1 MDKSSKTII
10 PKFENINTKVI
21 FTPEHGLS
29 SNYEAGEHIL
39 NDNSY
44 NIPIVSLYG
53 NSFTPD
59 TAYLS
64 NLDAIIFDIQDIW
77 SRYYTYVST
86 MTYMMKM
93 CAELGIKFY
102 VLDRPNPISGINNGP
117 ILDKN
122 FSSFVGMHEIQ
133 IRHGMTIGELAYM
146 INEEDWLSDEKKVDL
161 YIIKMQGWNRS
172 MYYDETGLLFNPPSP
187 NIPDLETAILYSGLC
202 LIEGTNLSEGRG
214 TEFPFKQIGAPWL
227 DASALLKQ
235 LNTYNHNGIKVEEVS
250 FTPKSIPG
258 KSKFPK
264 YENVTCEGIKISI
277 LIKIK
282 QNP

>member
-1 MDKSSKTII
+1 MGI
-10 PKFENINTKVI
+10 
-21 FTPEHGLS
+21 
-29 SNYEAGEHIL
+29 
-39 NDNSY
+39 
-44 NIPIVSLYG
+44 
-53 NSFTPD
+53 
-59 TAYLS
+59 
-64 NLDAIIFDIQDIW
+64 
-77 SRYYTYVST
+77 
-86 MTYMMKM
+86 

-102 VLDRPNPISGINNGP
+102 VLDRPNPISGVPNGP
-117 ILDKN
+117 VLDRD

-146 INEEDWLSDEKKVDL
+146 INEEGWLSNKKKVDL
-161 YIIKMQGWNRS
+161 YIVKMQGWNRS

-227 DASALLKQ
+227 DAHALLKQ

-264 YENVTCEGIKISI
+264 YENIICKGIKISI
-277 LIKIK
+277 LDKDRAKPLDFTIDLIESIYLLHEREFKFLPNDFIDK
-282 QNP
+282 LYGSDKLRLSVLNKNSMNQLIDSWSTMKNKNEYLIY